1 MYFLEGS
8 KGNSNIKKS
17 REILSHDLNA
27 RNSRNSHKTYDS
39 LTIGVS
45 HHKVISVNS
54 DHQDFQYVENK
65 YWFIEQ
71 YIYIYL
77 CRYWFLD
84 VSTKGVFDMF
94 TTGMPIITRFVGDP
108 FFCFPFKC
116 GFLNTLKGL
125 PILTISIFTQAD
137 QAGNDWKINPGI
149 TGSIEMKDIKSYRSS
164 NHVFLLS
171 LRFFPDM
178 MVRIWGHK
186 CKENMLVVL

>member
-71 YIYIYL
+71 YIYIFMQILIFRCKYKRCFWHVYYGDAYYHTF
-77 CRYWFLD
+77 CR
-84 VSTKGVFDMF
+84 
-94 TTGMPIITRFVGDP
+94 DP

-125 PILTISIFTQAD
+125 QILTISIFTQAD